1 MLDNVLD
8 WKLIHRHLD
17 QMDEIYQSSGFGRL
31 FDSIEFEPE
40 GVNLFAT
47 VEKKTGGSASRM
59 SDAV

>member
-1 MLDNVLD
+1 
-8 WKLIHRHLD
+8 
-17 QMDEIYQSSGFGRL
+17 MDEIYQSSGFGRL

-47 VEKKTGGSASRM
+47 VEKKHGGSASRT